1 MGRVRQKDIK
11 RTAAEIVRRYKD
23 ELTGDFKKDR
33 EFLNDILK
41 IEGKFMRNRISGYV
55 TRLLKRKKGAANAP

>member
-11 RTAAEIVRRYKD
+11 RTAAEVVRRYKD

-55 TRLLKRKKGAANAP
+55 IRLLKRKKGAANAP

>member
-33 EFLNDILK
+33 EFLKDVLK
-41 IEGKFMRNRISGYV
+41 IEGKFMRNRIGGYV
-55 TRLLKRKKGAANAP
+55 AHMLKRKKGVVNEI

>member
-11 RTAAEIVRRYKD
+11 RTAAEIVRRYRA
-23 ELTGDFKKDR
+23 ELTGDFKENR

-41 IEGKFMRNRISGYV
+41 IEGKLMRNRVSGYV
-55 TRLLKRKKGAANAP
+55 THLLKKKKGAVK

>member
-11 RTAAEIVRRYKD
+11 RTAAEIVRRYRD
-23 ELTGDFKKDR
+23 ELTGDFKKNR

-41 IEGKFMRNRISGYV
+41 VEGKFMRNRISGYV
-55 TRLLKRKKGAANAP
+55 THLLKRKKGAANAS